1 MGHFIC
7 FPTKQAMFQLTQSG
21 VGTQLK
27 HQVIGPSQITS
38 KEDKIELQENLLNET
53 KTYFE
58 EGSGRKEARR

>member
-38 KEDKIELQENLLNET
+38 KEDEIELQENLLN
-53 KTYFE
+53 
-58 EGSGRKEARR
+58 